1 MALDLA
7 QCQQMMDV
15 CQHSGVKLAIG
26 HSLRF
31 WGAFLTCRQLVE
43 AGAIGTP
50 VSGSID
56 RMSTANVT
64 EAAAAGKEQ
73 THWRDEVANT
83 GGKVLEGFIHELDFS
98 RAVFGEVA
106 SVTAQ
111 VGGGQVYAGLLSPE
125 IMQAVVGFESGALVT
140 LRTGSTVALPT
151 RGYWIGGTEGG
162 LRFTEWGGPIEHY
175 RTDFSEKRLVSAK
188 ATNAYYLELC
198 DFLQAVEK
206 GGEPENSPLNGKKNI
221 ALGLG
226 IYYSF
231 ETSRRLE
238 YRQGMPV
245 EMPVDYQ
252 NTRW

>member
-1 MALDLA
+1 MTYNIGLVGCGGIAGSWINAVAAHGECQIILAYDLA
-7 QCQQMMDV
+7 AD
-15 CQHSGVKLAIG
+15 AAA
-26 HSLRF
+26 RRAAET
-31 WGAFLTCRQLVE
+31 GAQATDGLDALLGDERIDLVI
-43 AGAIGTP
+43 IGTP
-50 VSGSID
+50 TPSHPALV
-56 RMSTANVT
+56 
-64 EAAAAGKEQ
+64 EQAARAGK
-73 THWRDEVANT
+73 H
-83 GGKVLEGFIHELDFS
+83 VLCEKPMI
-98 RAVFGEVA
+98 V
-106 SVTAQ
+106 
-111 VGGGQVYAGLLSPE
+111 
-125 IMQAVVGFESGALVT
+125 QAVVGFESGALVT

-162 LRFTEWGGPIEHY
+162 LRFTEWGGPIGHY

-206 GGEPENSPLNGKKNI
+206 GGEPGNSPLNGKKNI